1 MIGIGITTTDARPY
15 HKKYW
20 ETLVNE
26 SSLTDGMKVVFVHN
40 APSVAEGKNDCLRQL
55 KDCNDI
61 FLFDDDTYPIT
72 NGWAEWFIQHAKT
85 SGNNHFAY
93 LRQVHQI
100 RRMKLEHG
108 IGFYNNSA
116 GCMMYLNKTVLE
128 KVGAFDTKYKR
139 YGFEHVNYSERC
151 YRAGLT
157 QARNVCPINADD
169 YVVSLDM
176 DAWYEVDFVHYS
188 TLSADEMEKSVN
200 DNYLIFQHDTFD
212 TYLPL

>member
-1 MIGIGITTTDARPY
+1 MIGIGVTTTDARPY

-20 ETLVNE
+20 ETLVKE
-26 SSLTDGMKVVFVHN
+26 SLLTEGMKIVFVHN

-55 KDCNDI
+55 KDCDDI
-61 FLFDDDTYPIT
+61 FLFDDDTYPIN

-176 DAWYEVDFVHYS
+176 DAWYEVNFVHYS